1 MRDSSYKPPGSRIL
15 TIPIEPELHQ
25 ALRILAAQRNLTMK
39 ALGIEALEAILK
51 SAEREPSDVR

>member
-39 ALGIEALEAILK
+39 ALGIEALEAVLESAQNKESK
-51 SAEREPSDVR
+51 S